1 MSLRLLIYPIIKLLL
16 SIIIVSVTTYADDNN
31 KQDISN
37 LHITS
42 DTLIINR
49 EKQKVEYLG
58 NVIVYFDNAVLRTE
72 KLYII
77 YKNTDDDN
85 KQTIDYIVVPTKL
98 NVERKI
104 NNELLLADSG
114 KYFLDNKQL
123 ILLGNVVLQR
133 DDNILKTNKLIYYLD
148 IVNKQN

>member
-1 MSLRLLIYPIIKLLL
+1 MSTQLLIYRIIKLVIFFTI
-16 SIIIVSVTTYADDNN
+16 SISIYADD
-31 KQDISN
+31 KEVSN

-49 EKQKVEYLG
+49 VKQKAEYLR
-58 NVIVYFDNAVLRTE
+58 NVVVYFDNAILRTE
-72 KLYII
+72 ELYIF
-77 YKNTDDDN
+77 YKTVDN

-98 NVERKI
+98 SVEKKI

-123 ILLGNVVLQR
+123 ILLGNVVLER
-133 DDNILKTNKLIYYLD
+133 NNNILKTNKLIYYVD
-148 IVNKQN
+148 IINKNNKKIN